1 MGISL
6 PHLLLHNLLP
16 CSYLQI
22 CFYNKTCLFA
32 LNLISSNHFYSFR
45 SLLLWAH
52 LFIHLKQRATEYF
65 VIWMPRTPRL
75 LTSEEINWLSQ
86 NKELPEFSQPKLH
99 KSSRGLPQSTGSHG
113 YWRDWRVKTDLIFLI
128 NLLGD
133 SVDYW
138 AWSNASVSTSQNWGR
153 HPKVSCVYMR
163 CPRSVSGTPIHP
175 KVLSPGQ
182 KSVWAFLGDKLNEN
196 IK

>member
-6 PHLLLHNLLP
+6 PHPLLHNLLP

-52 LFIHLKQRATEYF
+52 LFIHLKQRASEYICNLNARNTKTAYIRGDRLTLTEQR
-65 VIWMPRTPRL
+65 I
-75 LTSEEINWLSQ
+75 
-86 NKELPEFSQPKLH
+86 LPEFSQPKLH

-153 HPKVSCVYMR
+153 YPKISCVYMK
-163 CPRSVSGTPIHP
+163 CLRSVSGTPIHP

-182 KSVWAFLGDKLNEN
+182 KFNIFISEN